1 MRIRPAD
8 AVILLLCLTLA
19 AASLFVFARKK
30 EPLTARIYDGGAL
43 VKTVDLTAVKTPE
56 TLTLSSGV
64 VIEVFPGGARFVSS
78 PCRGQDCVRAG
89 ALTHAGQT
97 AACAPNRAA
106 VVLTGRQTNA
116 PDVPDAVT
124 Y

>member
-1 MRIRPAD
+1 MKRIRPAD

-56 TLTLSSGV
+56 TLTLSSGI

-89 ALTHAGQT
+89 PSPFWSERSRQRSRCLRACGWASQT
-97 AACAPNRAA
+97 WS
-106 VVLTGRQTNA
+106 
-116 PDVPDAVT
+116 
-124 Y
+124 